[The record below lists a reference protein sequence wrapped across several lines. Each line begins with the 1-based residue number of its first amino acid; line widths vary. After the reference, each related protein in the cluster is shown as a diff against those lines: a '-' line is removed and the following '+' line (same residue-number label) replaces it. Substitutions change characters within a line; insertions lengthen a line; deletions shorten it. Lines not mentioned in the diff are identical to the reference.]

1 MSKKRYAIV
10 GLGSRSRMFL
20 DALLGEHKDQSELV
34 ALCDVN
40 QTRMDYTNRIAAD
53 KFKAKPATTYKS
65 EAFDEMIKKEKIDT
79 VIVTC
84 IDRLHHKYIVRAME
98 LGCDVISEKPM
109 TVDEEKAGAIM
120 DAIDRTGK
128 SLKVTFNYRYSP
140 RNTKIKEIIH
150 SGEIGEVVNVH
161 FEWLLDTRHG
171 ADYFRRWHRDKKNSG
186 GLLVHKST
194 HHFDLVNWWLDSTP
208 EEVFAQGR
216 LAFYGKEN
224 AEKRG
229 VTEFYSRVT
238 GSKAAEK
245 DPFAMDIKDEGPR
258 ELYLKAEHEDG
269 YLRDRSVFDDGI
281 NIEDTMSVLV
291 KYKNKTTLTYSLNA
305 FCPWE
310 GYRVMFTG
318 TKGRLEV
325 DIVERAYV
333 SGTSEDQN
341 DPSYQDHGMDKETQT
356 IRLQKLW
363 GRTQPITWTEGKGGH
378 GGGDGIMLRDIFVGG
393 RVDPLKTAANHVDGL
408 KSILVGIAAN
418 KSIAEKRLV
427 KVSELAD
434 LKGA

>member
-10 GLGSRSRMFL
+10 GLGSRSRMFV
-20 DALLGEHKDQSELV
+20 DALLGEHKDRADLV

-40 QTRMDYTNRIAAD
+40 QTRMDLSNRIATEEY
-53 KFKAKPATTYKS
+53 KMKAVATYKA
-65 EAFDEMIKKEKIDT
+65 EQFDEMVKKEKIDT

-84 IDRLHHKYIVRAME
+84 LDRLHHKYIVRAME
-98 LGCDVISEKPM
+98 LGCDAISEKPM
-109 TVDEEKAGAIM
+109 TVDEEKAHFIM
-120 DAIDRTGK
+120 DGIQRTGK
-128 SLKVTFNYRYSP
+128 NLKVTFNYRYSP
-140 RNTKIKEIIH
+140 RNTKIKEIIQ

-161 FEWLLDTRHG
+161 FEWMLDTKHG

-194 HHFDLVNWWLDSTP
+194 HHFDLVNWWIDSTP
-208 EEVFAQGR
+208 EEVFAYGR

-224 AEKRG
+224 AENRG
-229 VTEFYSRVT
+229 VKDFYSRVS
-238 GSKAAEK
+238 GSKIAEK
-245 DPFAMDIKDEGPR
+245 DPFAVDVKDKGIQDM
-258 ELYLKAEHEDG
+258 YLKAEHEDG
-269 YLRDRSVFDDGI
+269 YLRDQSVFGDGI

-291 KYKNKTTLTYSLNA
+291 KYQNKATLTYSLNA

-333 SGTSEDQN
+333 SGTAEDQN
-341 DPSYQDHGMDKETQT
+341 DPSYQDHGMEEETQT

-363 GRTQPITWTEGKGGH
+363 GKPQKVTWTEGKGGH
-378 GGGDGIMLRDIFVGG
+378 GGGDGIMLHDIFVGG

-418 KSIAEKRLV
+418 KSIAEKRPVKTRELV
-427 KVSELAD
+427 D
-434 LKGA
+434 LK